1 VPVQQKMTTQ
11 DGSTPKA
18 IFLPVLV
25 TLIALCLGA
34 AAALTLL
41 TPNTAAPA
49 GPAELSLVAQRLP
62 YEAQNALRGE
72 ASAFD
77 ALAKSSARL
86 KSLRA
91 AGNAGAGNAAD
102 AAAWNKLS
110 EGVRTVSDAR
120 AAVETIQ
127 ASNQEAR
134 ELAPKLL
141 SELGDLASAVGV
153 QKLEG
158 MSRYLERFELMVQRI
173 QQDLSGL
180 ASGVSDAAPAAQR
193 LADSLEFLNQVV
205 RGLSG
210 EESGLALTRVTGG
223 ADAEQRLKAVVARN
237 QQFANSVR
245 KAIGA
250 AESLSKAQVAARGLP
265 SVAGTLAAQ
274 LGDAAAPRVDSGA
287 SYKPWVLAL
296 LGLAA
301 ALFAALVWTYR
312 KSVNVRRS
320 SELRVRENE
329 RNQEAIMRLLDELSS
344 LADGD
349 LTVQATV
356 TEDITGAIAD
366 SINYA
371 IEALRE
377 LVTTINDSAIQLDGA
392 AKQTQSTAAHMAKA
406 SSAQS
411 RQISAASESMADM
424 AASIEE
430 VSGNSERCSD
440 VARHS
445 VDIAHKGGDAVRRT
459 IDGMN
464 AIRETIQET
473 SKRIKRL
480 GESSQ
485 EIGNIVELINDIA
498 EQTNILA
505 LNASIQASMAGEAG
519 RGFAVVADEVQRLA
533 ERAANAT
540 KQIEVLVRTIQTDTN
555 EAVVSMER
563 STTDVVGGALLA
575 ENAGAALEE
584 IEQVS
589 NQIASLV
596 QNISASA
603 RQQAAVSGNIS
614 KNMQVVREISTQ
626 TAEGSTA
633 TSTSIAKLAALSA
646 QLRKSVAG
654 FRLPDYGGGTTT
666 VGATS
671 SRLRALI
678 EPAGAPNPGS
688 SNGTGAPVAAAPVGG
703 SAPVSAGGMGA
714 TNSSSAGNSGKI
726 RKASGFGG

>member
-1 VPVQQKMTTQ
+1 
-11 DGSTPKA
+11 
-18 IFLPVLV
+18 
-25 TLIALCLGA
+25 
-34 AAALTLL
+34 
-41 TPNTAAPA
+41 
-49 GPAELSLVAQRLP
+49 
-62 YEAQNALRGE
+62 
-72 ASAFD
+72 
-77 ALAKSSARL
+77 
-86 KSLRA
+86 
-91 AGNAGAGNAAD
+91 
-102 AAAWNKLS
+102 
-110 EGVRTVSDAR
+110 
-120 AAVETIQ
+120 
-127 ASNQEAR
+127 
-134 ELAPKLL
+134 
-141 SELGDLASAVGV
+141 V

-158 MSRYLERFELMVQRI
+158 LSRYLDRFELTVQRV
-173 QQDLSGL
+173 QQELNGL
-180 ASGVSDAAPAAQR
+180 GSGVSDAAPTAQR

-210 EESGLALTRVTGG
+210 EESGLALSRVTG
-223 ADAEQRLKAVVARN
+223 ADAEQRLKLVVQRN
-237 QQFANSVR
+237 QEFAAAVR
-245 KAIGA
+245 RAIAA
-250 AESLSKAQVAARGLP
+250 AEPLSKAEIAARGLP
-265 SVAGTLAAQ
+265 ALTETLAPKIS
-274 LGDAAAPRVDSGA
+274 DAAAGGSDLDAG
-287 SYKPWVLAL
+287 YKPLILIL
-296 LGLAA
+296 LGVAAVLLAVMT
-301 ALFAALVWTYR
+301 FISM
-312 KSVNVRRS
+312 KSVSARRTT
-320 SELRVRENE
+320 ELRVRENE

-392 AKQTQSTAAHMAKA
+392 AKQTQSAAAHMAKA
-406 SSAQS
+406 SGAQS

-464 AIRETIQET
+464 TIRETIQET

-603 RQQAAVSGNIS
+603 RQQAVASGNIS
-614 KNMQVVREISTQ
+614 KNMQVVREISSQ

-654 FRLPDYGGGTTT
+654 FRLPDYNEGTTT
-666 VGATS
+666 LSSQTVSLPAPKDATGVQNAQNAQTAA
-671 SRLRALI
+671 RL
-678 EPAGAPNPGS
+678 
-688 SNGTGAPVAAAPVGG
+688 
-703 SAPVSAGGMGA
+703 
-714 TNSSSAGNSGKI
+714 
-726 RKASGFGG
+726 RKASGVGA

>member
-1 VPVQQKMTTQ
+1 
-11 DGSTPKA
+11 
-18 IFLPVLV
+18 LPALLA
-25 TLIALCLGA
+25 LIVLCLAGA
-34 AAALTLL
+34 ALL
-41 TPNTAAPA
+41 TVLTHTGPSPAAPA
-49 GPAELSLVAQRLP
+49 EQLSFVVQRMP
-62 YEAQNALRGE
+62 FEAQNALRGE
-72 ASAFD
+72 SSAFD
-77 ALAKSSARL
+77 ALAKSTARM
-86 KSLRA
+86 KGLRVALPEAKA
-91 AGNAGAGNAAD
+91 ADPAWGALSD
-102 AAAWNKLS
+102 AAARVG
-110 EGVRTVSDAR
+110 EAR
-120 AAVETIQ
+120 SAVETIQ
-127 ASNQEAR
+127 SSNQEAR

-153 QKLEG
+153 QKLDG
-158 MSRYLERFELMVQRI
+158 MSRYLERFELTVQRV
-173 QQDLSGL
+173 QQELNGLS
-180 ASGVSDAAPAAQR
+180 SGVSDAAPAAQR
-193 LADSLEFLNQVV
+193 LADSLEFLNQVM

-210 EESGLALTRVTGG
+210 EESGVALSRVTG
-223 ADAEQRLKAVVARN
+223 ADAEQRLKTVVQRN
-237 QQFANSVR
+237 QQFAASVR

-250 AESLSKAQVAARGLP
+250 AETLSKAQAAARTLPALTGGLASGIGETASAQDSAPSYKALILVLLVVAAL
-265 SVAGTLAAQ
+265 S
-274 LGDAAAPRVDSGA
+274 LGVLS
-287 SYKPWVLAL
+287 WVFL
-296 LGLAA
+296 
-301 ALFAALVWTYR
+301 
-312 KSVNVRRS
+312 KSANARRS
-320 SELRVRENE
+320 TELRVRENE

-392 AKQTQSTAAHMAKA
+392 TKQTQAAAAHMAKA
-406 SSAQS
+406 SGAQS
-411 RQISAASESMADM
+411 RQISAASESMQDM
-424 AASIEE
+424 ASSIEE

-603 RQQAAVSGNIS
+603 RQQAVASGNIS
-614 KNMQVVREISTQ
+614 KNMQVVREISSQ

-654 FRLPDYGGGTTT
+654 FRLPNFGEGAAVVGT
-666 VGATS
+666 S
-671 SRLRALI
+671 
-678 EPAGAPNPGS
+678 
-688 SNGTGAPVAAAPVGG
+688 PVAVPAAPEP
-703 SAPVSAGGMGA
+703 PVR
-714 TNSSSAGNSGKI
+714 GNGEI
-726 RKASGFGG
+726 LRKASGVGA

>member
-1 VPVQQKMTTQ
+1 MNGQNE
-11 DGSTPKA
+11 A
-18 IFLPVLV
+18 NRWALIAPVLAGV
-25 TLIALCLGA
+25 
-34 AAALTLL
+34 AAL
-41 TPNTAAPA
+41 
-49 GPAELSLVAQRLP
+49 GVLVA
-62 YEAQNALRGE
+62 
-72 ASAFD
+72 
-77 ALAKSSARL
+77 
-86 KSLRA
+86 
-91 AGNAGAGNAAD
+91 GA
-102 AAAWNKLS
+102 
-110 EGVRTVSDAR
+110 VTVA
-120 AAVETIQ
+120 
-127 ASNQEAR
+127 
-134 ELAPKLL
+134 
-141 SELGDLASAVGV
+141 
-153 QKLEG
+153 
-158 MSRYLERFELMVQRI
+158 
-173 QQDLSGL
+173 
-180 ASGVSDAAPAAQR
+180 
-193 LADSLEFLNQVV
+193 
-205 RGLSG
+205 
-210 EESGLALTRVTGG
+210 
-223 ADAEQRLKAVVARN
+223 
-237 QQFANSVR
+237 
-245 KAIGA
+245 
-250 AESLSKAQVAARGLP
+250 
-265 SVAGTLAAQ
+265 
-274 LGDAAAPRVDSGA
+274 GDAAFGVRQVA
-287 SYKPWVLAL
+287 VLAAL
-296 LGLAA
+296 AVALGCLAV
-301 ALFAALVWTYR
+301 LVWVYR
-312 KSVNVRRS
+312 KAVDRRR
-320 SELRVRENE
+320 EAEMRAREND
-329 RNQEAIMRLLDELSS
+329 RNQEAIMRLLDELSN

-377 LVTTINDSAIQLDGA
+377 LVTTINAGAIQLDGA
-392 AKQTQSTAAHMAKA
+392 TKQAQAAVAHMAKA
-406 SSAQS
+406 SAAQS
-411 RQISAASESMADM
+411 RQISAASESVAEMAS
-424 AASIEE
+424 SIEE
-430 VSGNSERCSD
+430 VSGNAERCSD

-603 RQQAAVSGNIS
+603 RQQAAASGNIS
-614 KNMQVVREISTQ
+614 KNMQVLREISSQ
-626 TAEGSTA
+626 TAEGSST
-633 TSTSIAKLAALSA
+633 TSASVSKLAALAA

-654 FRLPDYGGGTTT
+654 FRLADAGATT
-666 VGATS
+666 VVGSTS
-671 SRLRALI
+671 SRLPALN
-678 EPAGAPNPGS
+678 EPVGTTADVRSAGVS
-688 SNGTGAPVAAAPVGG
+688 AAPIEE
-703 SAPVSAGGMGA
+703 AGRV
-714 TNSSSAGNSGKI
+714 
-726 RKASGFGG
+726 RKASGFGT

>member
-1 VPVQQKMTTQ
+1 M
-11 DGSTPKA
+11 
-18 IFLPVLV
+18 PVLAGV
-25 TLIALCLGA
+25 IALCLAG

-41 TPNTAAPA
+41 THNAAPA
-49 GPAELSLVAQRLP
+49 GAPAELSLVVQRVP

-77 ALAKSSARL
+77 ALAKSAARL
-86 KSLRA
+86 KTLRVTLTEGGAHGATGPAAA
-91 AGNAGAGNAAD
+91 AGSAN
-102 AAAWNKLS
+102 WTKLTD
-110 EGVRTVSDAR
+110 GMRTVGEAR
-120 AAVETIQ
+120 ASVDTIQ

-173 QQDLSGL
+173 QQDLNGL

-193 LADSLEFLNQVV
+193 LADSLEFLNQVM

-210 EESGLALTRVTGG
+210 EESGLALSKVTG
-223 ADAEQRLKAVVARN
+223 ADAEQRLKTVVARN
-237 QQFANSVR
+237 QQYGNTVR

-250 AESLSKAQVAARGLP
+250 AEALSRAQAAARGLP
-265 SVAGTLAAQ
+265 GMASSLATELGAMPAGGL
-274 LGDAAAPRVDSGA
+274 DSGS
-287 SYKPWVLAL
+287 SYKPWIMSLLVLAAGL
-296 LGLAA
+296 LAA
-301 ALFAALVWTYR
+301 LAWTYL
-312 KSVNVRRS
+312 KTANTRRT

-392 AKQTQSTAAHMAKA
+392 TKQTQAAAANMAKA

-411 RQISAASESMADM
+411 RQISSASESMADM

-603 RQQAAVSGNIS
+603 RQQAVASGNIS

-626 TAEGSTA
+626 TAESSTA

-666 VGATS
+666 LGATS
-671 SRLRALI
+671 STRV
-678 EPAGAPNPGS
+678 PAIAPPTASDGAGS
-688 SNGTGAPVAAAPVGG
+688 NTGN
-703 SAPVSAGGMGA
+703 
-714 TNSSSAGNSGKI
+714 TSSTGNSGKM
-726 RKASGFGG
+726 RKASGFGA

>member
-1 VPVQQKMTTQ
+1 MTMRDTAPKTQ
-11 DGSTPKA
+11 L
-18 IFLPVLV
+18 LP
-25 TLIALCLGA
+25 LIL
-34 AAALTLL
+34 ALTLACLAGAAIL
-41 TPNTAAPA
+41 TLMSRSAPPVAAPN
-49 GPAELSLVAQRLP
+49 EQITLVVERIP
-62 YEAQNALRGE
+62 FEAQNALRGE

-77 ALAKSSARL
+77 SMNRSMARL
-86 KSLRA
+86 KTLAS
-91 AGNAGAGNAAD
+91 GAGHEVSLEPSLGKFGAAVSSVAD
-102 AAAWNKLS
+102 A
-110 EGVRTVSDAR
+110 RP
-120 AAVETIQ
+120 AVEAIQ
-127 ASNQEAR
+127 AANQEAR
-134 ELAPKLL
+134 DLAPKLL

-158 MSRYLERFELMVQRI
+158 MSRYLERFELAVQRI
-173 QQDLSGL
+173 QQELNGM
-180 ASGVSDAAPAAQR
+180 ASGVSDAAPTAQR

-210 EESGLALTRVTGG
+210 EESGMALTRVTGP
-223 ADAEQRLKAVVARN
+223 DAEQRLKTVIQRN
-237 QQFANSVR
+237 QQFAASVR

-250 AESLSKAQVAARGLP
+250 AEPLSKAQTAARLLPGLA
-265 SVAGTLAAQ
+265 STMSGQ
-274 LGDAAAPRVDSGA
+274 LGGVPAAPTESGGG
-287 SYKPWVLAL
+287 YRPWILAL
-296 LGLAA
+296 LGGA
-301 ALFAALVWTYR
+301 ALFLGALVWLFR
-312 KSVNVRRS
+312 KSVTARRS
-320 SELRVRENE
+320 TELRVRENE

-392 AKQTQSTAAHMAKA
+392 ARQTQSAAAHMAKA

-411 RQISAASESMADM
+411 RQISSASESMADM

-430 VSGNSERCSD
+430 VSGNSERCAD

-603 RQQAAVSGNIS
+603 RQQAAASGNIS

-654 FRLPDYGGGTTT
+654 FRLPDYGAGTTT
-666 VGATS
+666 VGAVAPVKT
-671 SRLRALI
+671 LKPAN
-678 EPAGAPNPGS
+678 EPTNSGPPEPRPVNPGPTS
-688 SNGTGAPVAAAPVGG
+688 AGPVIAGG
-703 SAPVSAGGMGA
+703 S
-714 TNSSSAGNSGKI
+714 GKM
-726 RKASGFGG
+726 RKASGASA

>member
-1 VPVQQKMTTQ
+1 MTTRTNNS
-11 DGSTPKA
+11 GITL
-18 IFLPVLV
+18 LPALLA
-25 TLIALCLGA
+25 LIVLCLVGA
-34 AAALTLL
+34 ATLTLL
-41 TPNTAAPA
+41 TRAGSPAAAPA
-49 GPAELSLVAQRLP
+49 EQLSFIVQRIP
-62 YEAQNALRGE
+62 FEAQNALRGE
-72 ASAFD
+72 TSAFD
-77 ALAKSSARL
+77 ALAKSEQRLLTLRSALTDTKIASDRGWDTL
-86 KSLRA
+86 GGAVRA
-91 AGNAGAGNAAD
+91 VAQ
-102 AAAWNKLS
+102 
-110 EGVRTVSDAR
+110 AR
-120 AAVETIQ
+120 PAVESIQ
-127 ASNQEAR
+127 AVNQETR
-134 ELAPKLL
+134 DLAPKLL
-141 SELGDLASAVGV
+141 SDFGDLASAVGA

-158 MSRYLERFELMVQRI
+158 LNRYIERFELTVQRI
-173 QQDLSGL
+173 QQELTGL
-180 ASGVSDAAPAAQR
+180 ATGVSDAAPAAQR
-193 LADSLEFLNQVV
+193 LADSIEFLNQVV
-205 RGLSG
+205 HGLGG
-210 EESGLALTRVTGG
+210 EESGLAGLPRVTGP
-223 ADAEQRLKAVVARN
+223 DAEARLKVVQQRN
-237 QQFANSVR
+237 QQFLLSVR

-250 AESLSKAQVAARGLP
+250 AEPLSKAQNAARTLP
-265 SVAGTLAAQ
+265 AAAGVLASQVAGVV
-274 LGDAAAPRVDSGA
+274 PNVSGA
-287 SYKPWVLAL
+287 PSYKASILILLGIAGASLIALAL
-296 LGLAA
+296 FYL
-301 ALFAALVWTYR
+301 
-312 KSVNVRRS
+312 KSVNMRRS
-320 SELRVRENE
+320 TEMRVRENE
-329 RNQEAIMRLLDELSS
+329 RNQEAILRLLDELQS

-392 AKQTQSTAAHMAKA
+392 TKQTQAAAAHMAKA
-406 SSAQS
+406 SGAQS
-411 RQISAASESMADM
+411 RQISSASESMEDM

-430 VSGNSERCSD
+430 VSGNSERCAD

-603 RQQAAVSGNIS
+603 RQQAAASGNIS

-633 TSTSIAKLAALSA
+633 TSTSIGKLAALSA

-654 FRLPDYGGGTTT
+654 FRLPDYGGGSTTIGT
-666 VGATS
+666 TAKTRQPAATA
-671 SRLRALI
+671 R
-678 EPAGAPNPGS
+678 EPA
-688 SNGTGAPVAAAPVGG
+688 AADNTV
-703 SAPVSAGGMGA
+703 
-714 TNSSSAGNSGKI
+714 KI
-726 RKASGFGG
+726 RKASGVGA

>member
-1 VPVQQKMTTQ
+1 MTMADTAPKTQ
-11 DGSTPKA
+11 L
-18 IFLPVLV
+18 LPLFF
-25 TLIALCLGA
+25 
-34 AAALTLL
+34 ALTLACLAGAAVL
-41 TPNTAAPA
+41 TLLSRSAPPVASPNEQIT
-49 GPAELSLVAQRLP
+49 LVIERIP
-62 YEAQNALRGE
+62 FEAQNALRGE
-72 ASAFD
+72 PSAFD
-77 ALAKSSARL
+77 AMNRSMARL
-86 KSLRA
+86 KTLASGASPGGHGIQLEPSLGKFGSAVA
-91 AGNAGAGNAAD
+91 AVAD
-102 AAAWNKLS
+102 A
-110 EGVRTVSDAR
+110 RP
-120 AAVETIQ
+120 AVESIQ
-127 ASNQEAR
+127 TANQETR
-134 ELAPKLL
+134 DLAPKLL

-158 MSRYLERFELMVQRI
+158 MSRYLERFELTVQRI
-173 QQDLSGL
+173 QQDLNGL

-193 LADSLEFLNQVV
+193 LADSLEFLDQVV

-210 EESGLALTRVTGG
+210 EESGMALSKVTG
-223 ADAEQRLKAVVARN
+223 ADAEQRLKTVVQRN
-237 QQFANSVR
+237 LKFAAAVR

-250 AESLSKAQVAARGLP
+250 AESLSKAQTAARLLP
-265 SVAGTLAAQ
+265 TLASTMSGE
-274 LGDAAAPRVDSGA
+274 LGAAPVVPTESASGFR
-287 SYKPWVLAL
+287 PWILAL
-296 LGLAA
+296 LGCAA
-301 ALFAALVWTYR
+301 ALLGALVWLFR
-312 KSVNVRRS
+312 KSVTARRS

-392 AKQTQSTAAHMAKA
+392 ARQTQSVAAHMAKA

-411 RQISAASESMADM
+411 RQISAASESMEDM

-603 RQQAAVSGNIS
+603 RQQAAASGNIS

-654 FRLPDYGGGTTT
+654 FRLPDYGAGTTT
-666 VGATS
+666 MGAVAPVTGIKPVS
-671 SRLRALI
+671 DARNSG
-678 EPAGAPNPGS
+678 PPNPGPGHPGPAS
-688 SNGTGAPVAAAPVGG
+688 AGPVAAGG
-703 SAPVSAGGMGA
+703 
-714 TNSSSAGNSGKI
+714 SGKI
-726 RKASGFGG
+726 RKASGAGA

>member
-1 VPVQQKMTTQ
+1 MNMRETAPKTQ
-11 DGSTPKA
+11 L
-18 IFLPVLV
+18 LPLLLVL
-25 TLIALCLGA
+25 TLACLAGA
-34 AAALTLL
+34 ALLTLL
-41 TPNTAAPA
+41 SRSAPPVAAPN
-49 GPAELSLVAQRLP
+49 EQITLVIERMP
-62 YEAQNALRGE
+62 FEAQNALRGE
-72 ASAFD
+72 PSAFD
-77 ALAKSSARL
+77 AVNRSMARL
-86 KSLRA
+86 KTLASSASQAHEASLEPSLGKFA
-91 AGNAGAGNAAD
+91 AAVSQVAD
-102 AAAWNKLS
+102 A
-110 EGVRTVSDAR
+110 RP
-120 AAVETIQ
+120 AVEAIQ
-127 ASNQEAR
+127 TANQEAR
-134 ELAPKLL
+134 DLAPKLL

-158 MSRYLERFELMVQRI
+158 MSRYLERFELAVQRI
-173 QQDLSGL
+173 QQDLNGL

-210 EESGLALTRVTGG
+210 EESGMALSKVTGP
-223 ADAEQRLKAVVARN
+223 DAEQHLKTVVQRN
-237 QQFANSVR
+237 QQFAASVR

-250 AESLSKAQVAARGLP
+250 AEPLSKAQAAARMLPGLA
-265 SVAGTLAAQ
+265 STMSNQ
-274 LGDAAAPRVDSGA
+274 LGGTPAVPVEPGSGYRFYILGLLGAAAI
-287 SYKPWVLAL
+287 L
-296 LGLAA
+296 LG
-301 ALFAALVWTYR
+301 ALVWLFR
-312 KSVNVRRS
+312 KSITARRS
-320 SELRVRENE
+320 TELRVRENE

-392 AKQTQSTAAHMAKA
+392 ARQTQSVAAHMAKA

-411 RQISAASESMADM
+411 RQISSASESMADM

-603 RQQAAVSGNIS
+603 RQQAVASGNIS

-654 FRLPDYGGGTTT
+654 FRLPDYGAGSTTIGAIAPAKGLKPVNEPGGPQPSGP
-666 VGATS
+666 VM
-671 SRLRALI
+671 
-678 EPAGAPNPGS
+678 PG
-688 SNGTGAPVAAAPVGG
+688 PVIAGG
-703 SAPVSAGGMGA
+703 S
-714 TNSSSAGNSGKI
+714 GKM
-726 RKASGFGG
+726 RKASGAGA